1 MIVVFHHC
9 GLLIISNMEFL
20 FSWVTRIFVSPNSK
34 IYLSNQHQPTN
45 FIKILIFI
53 IILTYMPPPQVGKS
67 DLKSAQKNLEAGDFM
82 WAACM
87 ARMVRKYNKTFR

>member
-1 MIVVFHHC
+1 
-9 GLLIISNMEFL
+9 
-20 FSWVTRIFVSPNSK
+20 
-34 IYLSNQHQPTN
+34 
-45 FIKILIFI
+45 
-53 IILTYMPPPQVGKS
+53 MPPSFESNNLPAARLWLEVDKSLLNINNITNNSISTSTDQLHLDLDLHYHSNIYASPQVGKS

>member
-1 MIVVFHHC
+1 MTDLSTSTDQLHQDLDRH
-9 GLLIISNMEFL
+9 
-20 FSWVTRIFVSPNSK
+20 
-34 IYLSNQHQPTN
+34 YLSY
-45 FIKILIFI
+45 I
-53 IILTYMPPPQVGKS
+53 YASPQVGKS